1 MNLDLFTVSVLTS
14 LVIVVTSVVFLVGML
29 LRKDE
34 AAGRIWG
41 LAFLMG
47 LLTVVSYLV
56 WAASPDAW
64 WAIAVGNAA
73 FVANIGCMWLGA
85 RRFNR
90 HPLGIAVGT
99 VAAGSALA
107 AGAVA
112 VEGAA
117 GGDWAGAPFFLAG
130 VMLFAALGSVESV
143 RGEMGQNRLAWGLS
157 LILALV
163 ASFFAA
169 RIIVF
174 YTAGP
179 ESPAFRQWLDTV
191 PASFLTITLSI
202 VALVVT
208 SVLLSGRARLT
219 ASIDPERL
227 TLADDDV
234 LPEVSFAH
242 VLLDMT
248 ARARRREDLV
258 GVVSLRIDDLP
269 AIATAFGSEAASGV
283 ANAFR
288 AIVRRYAPTSAFVGQ
303 DGQTGLLVGI
313 QVESETDASRVAMR
327 IRRGLFDELSGVVGV
342 ILPVVGVGISLSS
355 RCGYEPGVL
364 MREARV
370 AAREA
375 AGSADKVVVLA
386 RGD

>member
-1 MNLDLFTVSVLTS
+1 MSLDLYTVSLLTA
-14 LVIVVTSVVFLVGML
+14 LVVVVSSVVFLVGML

-34 AAGRIWG
+34 DAGRLWG

-56 WAASPDAW
+56 WAATPDSW
-64 WAIAVGNAA
+64 WAVAVGNAA
-73 FVANIGCMWLGA
+73 FVANIGSMWLGA
-85 RRFNR
+85 RRFNN
-90 HPLGIAVGT
+90 HPIGIASIAVG
-99 VAAGSALA
+99 V
-107 AGAVA
+107 GAVA
-112 VEGAA
+112 AAVAVALEGPA
-117 GGDWAGAPFFLAG
+117 GGDWAGAAVFLAG
-130 VMLFAALGSVESV
+130 VMLFAGLGAFECL
-143 RGEMGQNRLAWGLS
+143 RGEMGQNRLAWAMSVSLGL
-157 LILALV
+157 V
-163 ASFFAA
+163 TVFFAV
-169 RIIVF
+169 RIV
-174 YTAGP
+174 
-179 ESPAFRQWLDTV
+179 AFFALGVDSEFFRTWLDTV

-202 VALVVT
+202 VAVVVT
-208 SVLLSGRARLT
+208 TVLLSGRARLT

-227 TLADDDV
+227 TLSDDDV

-269 AIATAFGSEAASGV
+269 AIATAFGSEAAAGV
-283 ANAFR
+283 GNAFR
-288 AIVRRYAPTSAFVGQ
+288 AIVRRYAPTSAFVGM

-313 QVESETDASRVAMR
+313 QADSETDASRIAMR

-364 MREARV
+364 IREART

-375 AGSADKVVVLA
+375 AASPDKVVVLS

>member
-1 MNLDLFTVSVLTS
+1 MNLDLYTVSLLTS
-14 LVIVVTSVVFLVGML
+14 LVVVVSSVVFLVGML

-34 AAGRIWG
+34 DAGRLWG

-56 WAASPDAW
+56 WAAAPESW
-64 WAIAVGNAA
+64 WAVAVGNAA
-73 FVANIGCMWLGA
+73 FVANIGSMWLGA
-85 RRFNR
+85 RRFNNR
-90 HPLGIAVGT
+90 PMAIAYGVVGAGA
-99 VAAGSALA
+99 VAAGA
-107 AGAVA
+107 AVA
-112 VEGAA
+112 VEGSG
-117 GGDWAGAPFFLAG
+117 GGDWAGAPFFLIG
-130 VMLFAALGSVESV
+130 ITVFAALGSYESL
-143 RGEMGQNRLAWGLS
+143 RGEIGQNRLAWALS
-157 LILALV
+157 VVLGLV
-163 ASFFAA
+163 AVFFAIRVVA
-169 RIIVF
+169 YF
-174 YTAGP
+174 SLGT
-179 ESPAFRQWLDTV
+179 ESDFFLTWLDTV

-202 VALVVT
+202 VAVVVT
-208 SVLLSGRARLT
+208 TVLLSGRARLT
-219 ASIDPERL
+219 ASVDPERL
-227 TLADDDV
+227 TLSDDDV

-269 AIATAFGSEAASGV
+269 AIATAFGSEAAAGV
-283 ANAFR
+283 GNAFR
-288 AIVRRYAPTSAFVGQ
+288 AIVRRYAPTSAFVGM

-313 QVESETDASRVAMR
+313 QADSETDASRIAMR

-342 ILPVVGVGISLSS
+342 ILPVVGVGISLST

-364 MREARV
+364 IREART

-375 AGSADKVVVLA
+375 AASPDKVVVLA